1 MITNVRIE
9 CRLPTSSQVKPELP
23 VDYEENQIPTARV
36 DLNVYLPSLQLVPEP
51 TGVTLCDCAELT
63 GPAAR

>member
-9 CRLPTSSQVKPELP
+9 CRLPISSQVKPELP
-23 VDYEENQIPTARV
+23 VDYEVDQITTARV
-36 DLNVYLPSLQLVPEP
+36 GLNVYLPSLQLIPEP
-51 TGVTLCDCAELT
+51 TGVTPRDCAELT